1 MIHIH
6 ELTTRSPLPLCA
18 CCSASKST
26 LLRKGN
32 EIELRR
38 SPLPPAVVAPCL
50 KLGSLSISSDWLLVD
65 DGDGS
70 GDLSWRGFEKQ
81 KRNEVYY
88 LSVNCVAGWLFFSFV
103 FCFFFFYLEP
113 TSLRQL
119 RCVCGHCLFGHCA
132 DRKCCPWRW
141 TMMSTSIVGCRCLR
155 LSALVGHSFSAVAA
169 AIDSNYVAERFR
181 CWCCWPPLYCWAS
194 ALKMDSRRQMG
205 WHRCLDVSIY
215 WSRHRSS
222 YFLLCFAL
230 ASSCLRSVSVLWF
243 CTQLMVLMSD
253 RVVTESSVFI
263 ELLIRITN

>member
-103 FCFFFFYLEP
+103 FCFFFIWNLRVFGNCDVCVDIAYLDIAP
-113 TSLRQL
+113 I
-119 RCVCGHCLFGHCA
+119 GNA
-132 DRKCCPWRW
+132 
-141 TMMSTSIVGCRCLR
+141 
-155 LSALVGHSFSAVAA
+155 ALGGG
-169 AIDSNYVAERFR
+169 R
-181 CWCCWPPLYCWAS
+181 
-194 ALKMDSRRQMG
+194 
-205 WHRCLDVSIY
+205 
-215 WSRHRSS
+215 
-222 YFLLCFAL
+222 
-230 ASSCLRSVSVLWF
+230 
-243 CTQLMVLMSD
+243 
-253 RVVTESSVFI
+253 
-263 ELLIRITN
+263 